1 MSTSRDT
8 ASGEGYGD
16 ELVVLDGRALPV
28 AAAYEL
34 VNAVYAST
42 DAFVSSF
49 GEAYP
54 SMERFEERLA
64 ELARRPGSLFLAAQA
79 GDEALGFL
87 FVEPRPQRKLRHT
100 SELHMGVRAEA
111 RGRGVGG
118 RLLAEARE
126 RLRRAGLIEI
136 VYLMVRADNAP
147 ARRLY
152 ERAGFAILAT
162 LVNDTKIDG
171 AYYDGVLMRLAVGEP
186 EASLRSE

>member
-1 MSTSRDT
+1 MNTSRDP
-8 ASGEGYGD
+8 AGGEVHGD
-16 ELVVLDGRALPV
+16 ELVVLDGRALPA

-34 VNAVYAST
+34 LRAVYAST

-54 SMERFEERLA
+54 SLECFEELLA
-64 ELARRPGSLFLAAQA
+64 ELARRPGSLFLVAQA

-87 FVEPRPQRKLRHT
+87 VVEPRPQRKLRHT

-111 RGRGVGG
+111 RGRGVGE
-118 RLLAEARE
+118 RLLAAARE

-136 VYLMVRADNAP
+136 VYLMVRSDNAP

-152 ERAGFAILAT
+152 ERAGFTVLAT

-186 EASLRSE
+186 EASPRNE

>member
-16 ELVVLDGRALPV
+16 ELVILDGRALPV

-34 VNAVYAST
+34 VSAVYAST

-49 GEAYP
+49 VEAYP
-54 SMERFEERLA
+54 SPERFEERLA

-100 SELHMGVRAEA
+100 SESHMGVRAEA
-111 RGRGVGG
+111 RGRGVGE
-118 RLLAEARE
+118 RLLAAARE
-126 RLRRAGLIEI
+126 QLRRAGLIEI

-152 ERAGFAILAT
+152 ERAGFTVLAT

-186 EASLRSE
+186 EASLPSE